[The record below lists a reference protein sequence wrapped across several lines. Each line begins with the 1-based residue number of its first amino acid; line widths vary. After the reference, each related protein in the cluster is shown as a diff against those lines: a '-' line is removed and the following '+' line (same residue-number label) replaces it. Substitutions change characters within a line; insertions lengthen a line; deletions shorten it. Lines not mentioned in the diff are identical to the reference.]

1 MKDKILNF
9 ISKASKHQID
19 VLLNNLN
26 AEDLWDSLTHVELI
40 VMLEEEFDIFF
51 DENEIALMR
60 TPAKVIELTQQK
72 VEYK

>member
-1 MKDKILNF
+1 VKDKILNF

>member
-19 VLLNNLN
+19 DLSNNLN
-26 AEDLWDSLTHVELI
+26 AEGLWDSLTHVELI

>member
-19 VLLNNLN
+19 DLFNNLN
-26 AEDLWDSLTHVELI
+26 AEGLWDSLTHVELI